1 MPGYA
6 SIASHPK
13 RKRSLAPKN
22 AKNLLWPLV
31 IIIAVLL
38 ADQVSKILAVHYLA
52 ESSSGSVEVLGR
64 FLMFTL
70 VYNEG
75 GAMGTNLGSSTYYL
89 IASLLILLF
98 LLYYVYLARSDRML
112 ANTLAFVAGGAM
124 GNIVDRIRLGRVID
138 FIDVNVPDITLFD
151 YGLQRWWTFNI
162 ADSAIT
168 CAIIVLLIR
177 MIFGRKDSL
186 TAPDKQPSDI
196 ALKP

>member
-1 MPGYA
+1 M
-6 SIASHPK
+6 
-13 RKRSLAPKN
+13 
-22 AKNLLWPLV
+22 
-31 IIIAVLL
+31 LL